1 MSEFIYSF
9 KEFHKQNET
18 NEYILEKFALI
29 NKLIL
34 SSTQFQDTK
43 KKLLNTVYSAKWK
56 IEKCDLNNA
65 VNIAYQSMNKLCET
79 NFDDVYNKISKLIF
93 LNVSDLEKITFK
105 LITKIITEK
114 LFIEI
119 YIKMIYKL
127 LINYNW
133 IVQNVS
139 FRQMLIAN
147 IKTLYNKDNNIGL
160 FYLIGYLF
168 KYKIFSFSLITNI
181 LDDNIVKSK
190 EIKEIKEKIENIEKI
205 EEDIEKLL
213 VLWSIVN
220 NNIKEYNI
228 NSYNKYYKII
238 TELYPY
244 MSKRLQYMSIDSY
257 NIIDINI
264 NNNNDNDINI
274 NTNNN
279 INNNNID
286 IFYNYIIY
294 IDEFEN
300 IKSLLDE
307 VKKLYN
313 DNLDLFLKCV
323 LKYTIDEPK
332 EINKIVNI
340 IKEGLQY
347 KFWTKK
353 ILHNLIQN
361 IESTEINDIL
371 IDAPYYKKHLEIFK
385 L

>member
-56 IEKCDLNNA
+56 IEKCDLNNP
-65 VNIAYQSMNKLCET
+65 VNIAYQSMNKLCEA
-79 NFDDVYNKISKLIF
+79 NFNDVYNKISKLVF
-93 LNVSDLEKITFK
+93 LNVSDLEKITLK

-139 FRQMLIAN
+139 FRQILIEN
-147 IKTLYNKDNNIGL
+147 IKTLYYKDNNIGL

-168 KYKIFSFSLITNI
+168 KYKIFSYSLIINI
-181 LDDNIVKSK
+181 LDDNIKKSK
-190 EIKEIKEKIENIEKI
+190 EMK

-228 NSYNKYYKII
+228 DSYNIYNKII
-238 TELYPY
+238 TELYPN

-257 NIIDINI
+257 NIIDNNI
-264 NNNNDNDINI
+264 NTNI

-279 INNNNID
+279 INNNID

-353 ILHNLIQN
+353 MLHNLIHN
-361 IESTEINDIL
+361 IESTEINDII

>member
-1 MSEFIYSF
+1 MSDLIYSF
-9 KEFHKQNET
+9 KEIHKQNKIDEDIS
-18 NEYILEKFALI
+18 NKFISI

-43 KKLLNTVYSAKWK
+43 NKISTSLTSVKWK
-56 IEKCDLNNA
+56 IEKCDLNNP
-65 VNIAYQSMNKLCET
+65 VNIGYQSMNKLCDT
-79 NFDDVYNKISKLIF
+79 NFDDVYDKIYKLVFI
-93 LNVSDLEKITFK
+93 NVSDLEKLTLK
-105 LITKIITEK
+105 LIKKIITEK
-114 LFIEI
+114 LFIEL

-127 LINYNW
+127 LINHNW

-139 FRQMLIAN
+139 FRQILLEN
-147 IKTLYNKDNNIGL
+147 IKTLYYKDNSIGL

-168 KYKIFSFSLITNI
+168 KYKIFSFTLIINI
-181 LDDNIVKSK
+181 LDDYIEKSK
-190 EIKEIKEKIENIEKI
+190 NMN

-213 VLWSIVN
+213 ILWSIIN

-228 NSYNKYYKII
+228 NSYNKYNNII
-238 TELYPY
+238 TELYPN

-257 NIIDINI
+257 NIIDNNNINI
-264 NNNNDNDINI
+264 
-274 NTNNN
+274 TNNN
-279 INNNNID
+279 INNNID

-353 ILHNLIQN
+353 MLHNLIHN
-361 IESTEINDIL
+361 IESTEINEII
-371 IDAPYYKKHLEIFK
+371 IDAPYYKKHLELFK
-385 L
+385 MK

>member
-9 KEFHKQNET
+9 KEFHKKNEI

-56 IEKCDLNNA
+56 IEKCDLNNP
-65 VNIAYQSMNKLCET
+65 VNIAYQSMNKLCEA
-79 NFDDVYNKISKLIF
+79 NFNDVYNKISKLVF
-93 LNVSDLEKITFK
+93 LNVSDLEKITLK

-133 IVQNVS
+133 IVHNVS
-139 FRQMLIAN
+139 FRQILIEN
-147 IKTLYNKDNNIGL
+147 IKTLYYKDNNIGL

-168 KYKIFSFSLITNI
+168 KYKIFSFSLIINI
-181 LDDNIVKSK
+181 LDDSIIKSK
-190 EIKEIKEKIENIEKI
+190 QMN

-213 VLWSIVN
+213 VLWSIVH
-220 NNIKEYNI
+220 NNIKEYDI

-238 TELYPY
+238 TELYPN

-257 NIIDINI
+257 NIIDNNNINTNI
-264 NNNNDNDINI
+264 NNNN
-274 NTNNN
+274 NN
-279 INNNNID
+279 INNNID

-313 DNLDLFLKCV
+313 DNLELFLKCV

-361 IESTEINDIL
+361 IESTEINEII

>member
-1 MSEFIYSF
+1 MSELIYSF
-9 KEFHKQNET
+9 KEIHKQNEIDKD
-18 NEYILEKFALI
+18 ILNKFCSI

-56 IEKCDLNNA
+56 IEKCDLNNP
-65 VNIAYQSMNKLCET
+65 VNIGYQSMNKLCES

-93 LNVSDLEKITFK
+93 RNVSDLEILISK

-114 LFIEI
+114 LFIEL

-127 LINYNW
+127 LINHNW

-139 FRQMLIAN
+139 FRQILLEN
-147 IKTLYNKDNNIGL
+147 IKTLYNKDNSIGL

-168 KYKIFSFSLITNI
+168 KYKIFSFTLITNI
-181 LDDNIVKSK
+181 LDDY
-190 EIKEIKEKIENIEKI
+190 IEKTKNMN
-205 EEDIEKLL
+205 EDDIEKLL
-213 VLWSIVN
+213 VLWSIAN
-220 NNIKEYNI
+220 NSIKEYNI
-228 NSYNKYYKII
+228 NSYNKYNNII
-238 TELYPY
+238 TELYPN

-257 NIIDINI
+257 NIIDNYQI
-264 NNNNDNDINI
+264 NNNNSI
-274 NTNNN
+274 
-279 INNNNID
+279 NNNID

-323 LKYTIDEPK
+323 IKYTIDEPK
-332 EINKIVNI
+332 ELNKAVSI
-340 IKEGLQY
+340 IKEGVQY

-353 ILHNLIQN
+353 MLHKLIQD
-361 IESTEINDIL
+361 IESTEINEII
-371 IDAPYYKKHLEIFK
+371 IDAPYYNKHLDIFK
-385 L
+385 NI

>member
-18 NEYILEKFALI
+18 NEYILEKFGLI

-56 IEKCDLNNA
+56 IEKCDLNNP
-65 VNIAYQSMNKLCET
+65 VNIAYQSMNKLCEA
-79 NFDDVYNKISKLIF
+79 NFNDVYNKISKLVF
-93 LNVSDLEKITFK
+93 LNVSDLEKITLK

-139 FRQMLIAN
+139 FRQILIKN
-147 IKTLYNKDNNIGL
+147 IQILYNKDNNIGL

-168 KYKIFSFSLITNI
+168 KYKIFSFSLIINI
-181 LDDNIVKSK
+181 LDDNIIKSK
-190 EIKEIKEKIENIEKI
+190 EMN

-213 VLWSIVN
+213 VLWSIVY

-238 TELYPY
+238 NELYQN

-257 NIIDINI
+257 NIIDNNINTNI
-264 NNNNDNDINI
+264 NNNNI
-274 NTNNN
+274 
-279 INNNNID
+279 NNNID

-361 IESTEINDIL
+361 IESTEINEII

>member
-1 MSEFIYSF
+1 MSELIYSF
-9 KEFHKQNET
+9 KQIHKENEID
-18 NEYILEKFALI
+18 EDILNKFSLI

-56 IEKCDLNNA
+56 IEKCDLNNP
-65 VNIAYQSMNKLCET
+65 VNIGYQSMNKLCET
-79 NFDDVYNKISKLIF
+79 NFDDVYNKISKLVFI
-93 LNVSDLEKITFK
+93 NVSDLEKLTLK

-114 LFIEI
+114 LFIEL

-127 LINYNW
+127 LINHNW

-139 FRQMLIAN
+139 FRQILIEN
-147 IKTLYNKDNNIGL
+147 IKLLYYKDNSNIGL

-181 LDDNIVKSK
+181 LDDY
-190 EIKEIKEKIENIEKI
+190 IEKSVHMN
-205 EEDIEKLL
+205 ENDIEKLL
-213 VLWSIVN
+213 VLWSISN
-220 NNIKEYNI
+220 NSIKEYNI
-228 NSYNKYYKII
+228 NSYNKYYNII
-238 TELYPY
+238 TELYPN
-244 MSKRLQYMSIDSY
+244 MSKRLQYMSVDSY
-257 NIIDINI
+257 NIIDNYKI
-264 NNNNDNDINI
+264 NNNI
-274 NTNNN
+274 
-279 INNNNID
+279 NNNID

-323 LKYTIDEPK
+323 IKYTIDKPK
-332 EINKIVNI
+332 ELNKVVNI
-340 IKEGLQY
+340 IKEGVQY

-353 ILHNLIQN
+353 MLHKLIEN
-361 IESTEINDIL
+361 IESTEINEII
-371 IDAPYYKKHLEIFK
+371 IDAPYYNKHLDIFK
-385 L
+385 NI